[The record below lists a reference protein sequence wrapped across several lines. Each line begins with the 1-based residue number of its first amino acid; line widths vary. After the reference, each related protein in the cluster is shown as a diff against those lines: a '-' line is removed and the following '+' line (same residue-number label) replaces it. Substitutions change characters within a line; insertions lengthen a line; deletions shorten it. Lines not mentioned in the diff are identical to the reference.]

1 MTERGDIMDEKDNLT
16 SLDAAEEKA
25 PCETPPSSDEPAT
38 TVAVKQSAGAKIG
51 GFFKYIFGINLPG
64 YTVPGGEKFG
74 YYFYFTGQNVIYSLV
89 AYYLTTFLLFQGV
102 NPALSGT
109 VLLAVKI
116 WDAVNDAIFGAIFDK
131 AKFKSGRK
139 FLPWLRMSVAIIP
152 ISTILLFCLPAGLDQ
167 TGKLVWL
174 AVFYI
179 LWDTAYTLCDAP
191 LYGIITVMTGNLG
204 ERDKMLSVKG
214 IFASAGGGLASLL
227 TMVLLSEAVGSNY
240 TVIAIIVGII
250 AFATML
256 PLCIV
261 GKERVSNLPPDKPFT
276 IRRMLK
282 YLFSNKYL
290 LIYYTAFLFSSGC
303 SVASS
308 LQLFT
313 SFYVFGN
320 SLFATVVMVISTV
333 PSLIFALLVPALIK
347 KINKITLYKLCMLA
361 QVVISLLIYFTAYK
375 NFTAYIVLSI
385 FNCMP
390 AAINAI
396 LLFMFTPDCA
406 EYGRFK
412 TGIEAKGITFSLQ
425 TFMAKLTGAI
435 SGSLAL
441 FLLPFF
447 GWISIEAQ
455 NFEEL
460 AKLAEQ
466 GITQSEQAVGGL
478 WFIYILIPLIGNA
491 IAFVLLQFYKL
502 KDRDVQLMA
511 DANMGRISREEALSK
526 ISCKL

>member
-1 MTERGDIMDEKDNLT
+1 MDEKDNLISADAPVADAT
-16 SLDAAEEKA
+16 SESV
-25 PCETPPSSDEPAT
+25 TSSDDSCAAPA
-38 TVAVKQSAGAKIG
+38 AKASAGAKIG
-51 GFFKYIFGINLPG
+51 GFFKYIFGVGLPG
-64 YTVPGGEKFG
+64 YVVPGGEKFG

-131 AKFKSGRK
+131 VRFKSGKK
-139 FLPWLRMSVAIIP
+139 FLPWLRISVGIIP
-152 ISTILLFCLPAGLDQ
+152 ITTILLFCLPAGLGQ
-167 TGKLVWL
+167 TEKLVWL

-227 TMVLLSEAVGSNY
+227 TMILLSEAVGSNY
-240 TVIAIIVGII
+240 TVISVIVGVI

-256 PLCIV
+256 PLCVV
-261 GKERVSNLPPDKPFT
+261 GRERVSNLPPEQPFT

-320 SLFATVVMVISTV
+320 SLFATVVMIISTI
-333 PSLIFALLVPALIK
+333 PSLVFALLVPALIK
-347 KINKITLYKLCMLA
+347 KINKITLYKICMLA

-375 NFTAYIVLSI
+375 NFTVYIVLSV

-390 AAINAI
+390 ASITAI

-447 GWISIEAQ
+447 GWASIEAE
-455 NFEEL
+455 NFEQL
-460 AKLAEQ
+460 AALAAA
-466 GITQSEQAVGGL
+466 GTTQSEQAIGGL

-511 DANMGRISREEALSK
+511 DANMGRISREEALSQ